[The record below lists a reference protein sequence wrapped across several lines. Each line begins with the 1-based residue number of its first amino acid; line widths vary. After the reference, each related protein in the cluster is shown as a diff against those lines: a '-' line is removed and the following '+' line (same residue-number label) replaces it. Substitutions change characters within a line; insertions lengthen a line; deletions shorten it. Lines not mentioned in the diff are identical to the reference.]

1 MRRRVS
7 WPSPIIIAVIA
18 SHTSN
23 PNPPIAKNGADVVPT
38 IDCFTWMGCVKLGHS
53 DQAVVDADYTRIH
66 VIEVT
71 GALFQSDDT
80 DADGVTDGGSAPTEA
95 SVEEPANSPSRAV
108 VVVDPFSTGAM
119 VAAYA
124 NRANL
129 PW

>member
-1 MRRRVS
+1 
-7 WPSPIIIAVIA
+7 
-18 SHTSN
+18 
-23 PNPPIAKNGADVVPT
+23 
-38 IDCFTWMGCVKLGHS
+38 MGCVKLGHS

-71 GALFQSDDT
+71 GALFQSDNADT
-80 DADGVTDGGSAPTEA
+80 TGTTDVSSAPTEA
-95 SVEEPANSPSRAV
+95 SLEKSRNGPSRAV

-124 NRANL
+124 NKANL

>member
-1 MRRRVS
+1 MRKKF
-7 WPSPIIIAVIA
+7 IIENK
-18 SHTSN
+18 SN
-23 PNPPIAKNGADVVPT
+23 AMKSRKLTAWYHVRYLPT

-66 VIEVT
+66 VIAVT